1 MTMTFWETFSNIAI
15 GVLGFVTAFGLAVL
29 IHEFGHF
36 IAARIFGVSVERFVV
51 GFDKEAMPFMPR
63 CIWEK
68 KIGETTYGLSIVP
81 LGGYVKMVGPVHPDI
96 ERYIDGE
103 PEPARDKKPE
113 NLVDQA
119 LADQQALYKKPFWQ
133 KFIIYSAGV
142 FMNLV
147 LAMIV
152 AVVLATTG
160 VSRSV
165 PVDPVVSWQ
174 KPGSIL
180 LESGFQPGDRIVAV
194 NGQTIEKNRD
204 AYEVFESAAK
214 PAIEAK
220 EPTVELTFDLLRGE
234 EELQASVTLPTPSE
248 DLKGEELAN
257 ATKMWGTVYSM
268 FAMPAHVVRVHPNFP
283 ADKAG
288 MKDGDTV
295 IEMDGKPVLD
305 WAHFAGT
312 IEMRIGEDI
321 PIKVERTVRGEK
333 QVVDLV
339 LRPVESTNPGE
350 EGLGRVGIM
359 GGTVER
365 EIQKLDLGTALTQ
378 SPLLV
383 WQNTTMY
390 VQRLGLLGSRL
401 FRGEVQKV
409 RQDLGG
415 PVVIAQIAGRQAQ
428 AGRER
433 FLEYMI
439 LLNIALAVMNILPFP
454 VLDGGHIVFAAYE
467 GIFGK
472 PLPPRVLV
480 PMLQGSLLFILAFFL
495 LVTFNDVLRIFF

>member
-1 MTMTFWETFSNIAI
+1 HRARRPPRHPNPPRKDHMTMTFWETFSNIAI

-194 NGQTIEKNRD
+194 NGQTIEKNR
-204 AYEVFESAAK
+204 
-214 PAIEAK
+214 
-220 EPTVELTFDLLRGE
+220 
-234 EELQASVTLPTPSE
+234 E
-248 DLKGEELAN
+248 DRK
-257 ATKMWGTVYSM
+257 
-268 FAMPAHVVRVHPNFP
+268 
-283 ADKAG
+283 
-288 MKDGDTV
+288 
-295 IEMDGKPVLD
+295 
-305 WAHFAGT
+305 
-312 IEMRIGEDI
+312 
-321 PIKVERTVRGEK
+321 
-333 QVVDLV
+333 
-339 LRPVESTNPGE
+339 ST
-350 EGLGRVGIM
+350 
-359 GGTVER
+359 
-365 EIQKLDLGTALTQ
+365 
-378 SPLLV
+378 
-383 WQNTTMY
+383 
-390 VQRLGLLGSRL
+390 RL
-401 FRGEVQKV
+401 
-409 RQDLGG
+409 
-415 PVVIAQIAGRQAQ
+415 
-428 AGRER
+428 
-433 FLEYMI
+433 
-439 LLNIALAVMNILPFP
+439 
-454 VLDGGHIVFAAYE
+454 
-467 GIFGK
+467 
-472 PLPPRVLV
+472 
-480 PMLQGSLLFILAFFL
+480 
-495 LVTFNDVLRIFF
+495 

>member
-1 MTMTFWETFSNIAI
+1 
-15 GVLGFVTAFGLAVL
+15 
-29 IHEFGHF
+29 
-36 IAARIFGVSVERFVV
+36 
-51 GFDKEAMPFMPR
+51 
-63 CIWEK
+63 
-68 KIGETTYGLSIVP
+68 
-81 LGGYVKMVGPVHPDI
+81 
-96 ERYIDGE
+96 
-103 PEPARDKKPE
+103 
-113 NLVDQA
+113 
-119 LADQQALYKKPFWQ
+119 
-133 KFIIYSAGV
+133 
-142 FMNLV
+142 
-147 LAMIV
+147 
-152 AVVLATTG
+152 
-160 VSRSV
+160 
-165 PVDPVVSWQ
+165 
-174 KPGSIL
+174 
-180 LESGFQPGDRIVAV
+180 
-194 NGQTIEKNRD
+194 
-204 AYEVFESAAK
+204 
-214 PAIEAK
+214 
-220 EPTVELTFDLLRGE
+220 
-234 EELQASVTLPTPSE
+234 
-248 DLKGEELAN
+248 
-257 ATKMWGTVYSM
+257 
-268 FAMPAHVVRVHPNFP
+268 AHVVRVHPNFP

-454 VLDGGHIVFAAYE
+454 VLDGGHI
-467 GIFGK
+467 
-472 PLPPRVLV
+472 
-480 PMLQGSLLFILAFFL
+480 
-495 LVTFNDVLRIFF
+495 